1 MTATPEP
8 TATAAAPGRSIRLGL
23 IGLLLV
29 VLAYV
34 IPIVVLIVGIVVI
47 ATDPNPPVGDD
58 IGWAG
63 LGALVFMLFGYALA
77 SPIAIIGAVVGI
89 VSLVRTD
96 QRKALGIVAIVL
108 GLPYGII
115 GLILLPAALSLMGV
129 GS

>member
-1 MTATPEP
+1 M
-8 TATAAAPGRSIRLGL
+8 I
-23 IGLLLV
+23 
-29 VLAYV
+29 
-34 IPIVVLIVGIVVI
+34 
-47 ATDPNPPVGDD
+47 
-58 IGWAG
+58 
-63 LGALVFMLFGYALA
+63 
-77 SPIAIIGAVVGI
+77 GI